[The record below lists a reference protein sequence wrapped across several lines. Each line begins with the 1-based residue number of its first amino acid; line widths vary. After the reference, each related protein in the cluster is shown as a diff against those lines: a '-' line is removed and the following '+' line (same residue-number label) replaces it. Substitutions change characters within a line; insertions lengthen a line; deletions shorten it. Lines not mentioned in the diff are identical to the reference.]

1 MTPRGR
7 RHIAGWTLL
16 ALVGIAVAVAL
27 SVTASSLSTQPIG
40 LSGEQLRAG
49 DRLAP
54 AERTVVTPPR
64 KPKRRQT
71 RKPAR
76 SRQRNTTAT
85 ATATTPA
92 PAPVPTQTT
101 VTPVPTATAVNPAPT
116 HTTTSDDGR
125 REPRDDHGGTRT
137 GSDD

>member
-1 MTPRGR
+1 MTPSGR
-7 RHIAGWTLL
+7 RRTAGWILL

-27 SVTASSLSTQPIG
+27 SVAASSLSTQPLG

-49 DRLAP
+49 ERLAP
-54 AERTVVTPPR
+54 AERTVVTP
-64 KPKRRQT
+64 KPKPK

-76 SRQRNTTAT
+76 KRNTAT

-92 PAPVPTQTT
+92 PAPTQTN
-101 VTPVPTATAVNPAPT
+101 VAPVPTATAVTPVPT
-116 HTTTSDDGR
+116 HTTTSDDGAI
-125 REPRDDHGGTRT
+125 EPGDDHSGSGRS

>member
-1 MTPRGR
+1 MTPSGHG
-7 RHIAGWTLL
+7 HIAGWILL

-54 AERTVVTPPR
+54 AERTVVTPA
-64 KPKRRQT
+64 KPKHKQK
-71 RKPAR
+71 RKPAP
-76 SRQRNTTAT
+76 SRKRNTAT
-85 ATATTPA
+85 ATATTTATTPIPA
-92 PAPVPTQTT
+92 QTP
-101 VTPVPTATAVNPAPT
+101 VTPVPKATAVTPAPT
-116 HTTTSDDGR
+116 HTTTSDDRR
-125 REPRDDHGGTRT
+125 REPGDDHGGTRI